1 MARPRTKAR
10 KSYDELLEENA
21 EKIRKHTEA
30 LQGLERERRERQ
42 AAKRDGS
49 MEELSRSMQVTG
61 LAAQEILDS
70 LQKTKPESE
79 QMAS

>member
-21 EKIRKHTEA
+21 EKNPEA
-30 LQGLERERRERQ
+30 YGGSPGAGTGAQGAPGGATGRG
-42 AAKRDGS
+42 DGGAVP
-49 MEELSRSMQVTG
+49 LYAG
-61 LAAQEILDS
+61 DGPLAQEILDS